1 MIAANSNRK
10 QFDPSSP
17 ARVAV
22 VGAGYFSQF
31 HHRGW
36 AAEPSAKLVAI
47 CDSNEQASRSAAQ
60 NFAGCQSFTS
70 AEQMLSVLDA
80 DVIDI
85 VTPPATHAALITLCV
100 GKGKHVICQKPFA
113 SNYSEALELT
123 NLAASKGVDL
133 LIHENFRF
141 MPWYREAKRLIDSG
155 QLGRLHSAMFRLR
168 PGDGQGADAY
178 LSRQPY
184 FQNMR
189 RFLVVETAIHFID
202 TFRYLMGEVVAVY
215 ARLRRVNPA
224 IAGEDAGVIV
234 FEFAN
239 GSTGI
244 LDANRCN
251 DHVATNPRRTMG
263 EMWLE
268 GETRTLRLDGEARLW
283 LKPHQGEERE
293 HDYVRQS
300 ANDGD
305 FGGGACGALQAHAL
319 SFFSRSAAGENRA
332 VDYLINLRIQEA
344 IYASHE
350 SGKRIVV
357 ESFSPPS
364 SSLLPTL

>member
-1 MIAANSNRK
+1 MIATTSQLR
-10 QFDPSSP
+10 QFDRSSP

-31 HHRGW
+31 HQRGW

-47 CDSNEQASRSAAQ
+47 CDSNEQASRSAAKH
-60 NFAGCQSFTS
+60 FAGCQSFTN
-70 AEQMLSVLDA
+70 AEQMLAAVDI

-85 VTPPATHAALITLCV
+85 VTPPATHAALIGLSV
-100 GKGKHVICQKPFA
+100 EKGKHVICQKPFA
-113 SNYSEALELT
+113 SNYADALALT
-123 NLAASKGVDL
+123 ELAASKRVDL

-141 MPWYREAKRLIDSG
+141 MPWFRQSKRIIESG
-155 QLGRLHSAMFRLR
+155 QLGQLHNVSFRLR

-184 FQNMR
+184 FQSMR

-215 ARLRRVNPA
+215 ARLRRVNPL
-224 IAGEDAGVIV
+224 IAGEDAGIMV

-251 DHVATNPRRTMG
+251 DHTASNPRRTMG

-268 GETRTLRLDGEARLW
+268 GAARSLRLDGEARLW
-283 LKPHQGEERE
+283 LKPHHGPEME
-293 HDYVRQS
+293 HAYALPS
-300 ANDGD
+300 ANDAD
-305 FGGGACGALQAHAL
+305 FGGGACGALQSHAL
-319 SFFSRSAAGENRA
+319 SYFSRTAAAENRA
-332 VDYLINLRIQEA
+332 EDYLINLRIQEA
-344 IYASHE
+344 LYASHE
-350 SGKRIVV
+350 SGRRIVM

-364 SSLLPTL
+364 SSLLPNL